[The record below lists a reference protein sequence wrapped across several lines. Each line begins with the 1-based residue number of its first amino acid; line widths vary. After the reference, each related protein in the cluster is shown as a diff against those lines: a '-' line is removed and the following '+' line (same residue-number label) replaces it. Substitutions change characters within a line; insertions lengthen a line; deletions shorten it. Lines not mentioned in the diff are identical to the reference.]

1 MFCEPDSHEACT
13 CLVQDM
19 TEAAE
24 APIEPETPPMAAP
37 GPPEPTPEAIAE
49 EEAEESDGADWDAM
63 DLDEITLPG
72 QKSAKELA
80 AEKVQCRV
88 PAMQGQIAYLWF
100 RYVPTGCSWAWNK
113 HAVFAACTT
122 QSRMSYKASACRNRR
137 RRRLQRLRLLLLR
150 QRRRQRLSRT
160 QPRQRRRRRRGRKR
174 RLQWR
179 LRTRMTTRTRRR
191 AARASRAALLRPG
204 LTARARA
211 RVTASTGALVLFEG
225 KAGVLQTLLKAYH
238 GWTRIGMADL
248 ERTFAR
254 SIF

>member
-137 RRRLQRLRLLLLR
+137 RRRLQRAAAAAAEAAAKAEAE
-150 QRRRQRLSRT
+150 SNAA
-160 QPRQRRRRRRGRKR
+160 KAAEEE
-174 RLQWR
+174 
-179 LRTRMTTRTRRR
+179 
-191 AARASRAALLRPG
+191 AARQKEAAAVEAEDEDDDEDEEEGSESESGSAAASGSDSESESESDSEYRCVSAVRGQSRRPAD
-204 LTARARA
+204 TAQ
-211 RVTASTGALVLFEG
+211 SLSWLDQDWYG
-225 KAGVLQTLLKAYH
+225 
-238 GWTRIGMADL
+238 
-248 ERTFAR
+248 
-254 SIF
+254 